1 MKTKLLK
8 AAGLTAAFLIFASA
22 YVAGLRAQQS
32 TAKSGAPPAPTNWI
46 GPLVVG
52 QNDSADPIAVG
63 GPHPTVAP
71 HVEIGLRSDGV
82 VVWRKALSA
91 K

>member
-8 AAGLTAAFLIFASA
+8 AAGLTAAFVILGSA
-22 YVAGLRAQQS
+22 YIARVRAQQS
-32 TAKSGAPPAPTNWI
+32 TTKSGVPPATTNWT
-46 GPLVVG
+46 GYLVVG

-63 GPHPTVAP
+63 GPYPTVSR

-82 VVWRKALSA
+82 VVWRNASKA